1 MKHYYQAFVINP
13 DTFDIAHAG
22 KARAGD
28 YTGWL
33 SVNKEIEWTDD
44 ADGMWVLIVINEE
57 GKVVY

>member
-1 MKHYYQAFVINP
+1 MKYYYQAFVINP
-13 DTFDIAHAG
+13 DTFAIAHSG
-22 KARAGD
+22 KVHSGD
-28 YTGWL
+28 YKGWL